1 MNWQLRVFHFLKS
14 LDDIELPTH
23 IAFILQLD
31 FSLGVHILRITRH
44 IGMQHSDLRKRYL
57 RAAQDLS

>member
-14 LDDIELPTH
+14 LDDIELSSYV
-23 IAFILQLD
+23 AFILQLN

-44 IGMQHSDLRKRYL
+44 IWD
-57 RAAQDLS
+57 AAF